1 MSRATLEEILEEA
14 EALPPNERRLLRE
27 VLNSEM
33 VNALLAVLAV
43 PVLIRLVEKTHS
55 LPPVERQQLRETLNR
70 STADSGLASR
80 AEAVRA
86 IRGKYAHLPTG
97 SEEFAALK
105 RQEIEL
111 EDRR

>member
-1 MSRATLEEILEEA
+1 MSPATLEEVLEQA
-14 EALPPNERRLLRE
+14 EALPPDERQLLRE
-27 VLNSEM
+27 VLSKEEKSASFG
-33 VNALLAVLAV
+33 ALLLAGVL
-43 PVLIRLVEKTHS
+43 LQFFNKTHS
-55 LPPVERQQLRETLNR
+55 SIPEPLREALER
-70 STADSGLASR
+70 AASDSGSAGR

-86 IRGKYAHLPTG
+86 MHGKYAHLPTG

>member
-14 EALPPNERRLLRE
+14 EALPPDERRLLRE

-43 PVLIRLVEKTHS
+43 PVLISLVEKTHS
-55 LPPVERQQLRETLNR
+55 LPPGEQQQLRETLNR
-70 STADSGLASR
+70 SMADSGSMNKT
-80 AEAVRA
+80 EMVRA
-86 IRGKYAHLPTG
+86 VRGKYAHLPTG

-105 RQEIEL
+105 RQDIEL